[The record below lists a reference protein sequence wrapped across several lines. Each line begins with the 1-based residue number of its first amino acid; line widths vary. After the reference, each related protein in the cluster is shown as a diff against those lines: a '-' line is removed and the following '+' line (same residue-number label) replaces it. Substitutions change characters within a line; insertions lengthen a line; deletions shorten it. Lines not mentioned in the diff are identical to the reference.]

1 MILCA
6 NRHAQGAG
14 NGPLA
19 SARHQVGTLL
29 DPALASRDPR
39 AGWLRAAPATR
50 GARADAPTA
59 HNAPRARPGGLTAG
73 AGRRAAAMGGEKG
86 KIDLL
91 LKFFDSQHFDAWV
104 ALTYLYKS
112 TSSPGV
118 TDYLC
123 NRLYTLPEEQ
133 VEGYLSQLCQL
144 IINRPHS
151 PLERVLVDLC
161 ARSLRIAVKV
171 RPAAGAPPAASPC
184 AGSAALR
191 ARGRAAKRAWPPT
204 RCSAPQ
210 VYWLLLAISQDNPK
224 NRHAADMRDKCERA
238 ALEGFWVR
246 GPCTRA
252 CLSCRCGADRQ
263 KVQHHRWADSALVSE
278 CMRGARGAAGLGARA
293 GRPAPALLRPARRVP
308 AGAAVQGA
316 QAGAAE
322 PAARALEPDRP
333 AAQPHGAGGAA
344 AVRAQRPRAPP

>member
-1 MILCA
+1 MEHCSIL
-6 NRHAQGAG
+6 R
-14 NGPLA
+14 L
-19 SARHQVGTLL
+19 
-29 DPALASRDPR
+29 PAVTLASRDPR

-171 RPAAGAPPAASPC
+171 RRAAGAPPAASPC

-263 KVQHHRWADSALVSE
+263 KVQHHRWADSALVSK
-278 CMRGARGAAGLGARA
+278 CVRGARGAAGLGARA

-322 PAARALEPDRP
+322 PAARALEPDQP